1 MSWAAR
7 GDEPAMTLPRQDPEV
22 DALRTDRYLESLLAA
37 ADRRAD
43 DVPADIAL
51 DEGVR
56 DVAARLQRGLV
67 RVHPSFRFEE
77 RLAGRL
83 AGVAASMRLAP
94 AAGAESE
101 IGIIS
106 GSAVRTGAGNAGAAN
121 AAALGPGG
129 TSFDPLGD
137 DPDEDADE
145 GLRPLLI
152 GGALTSAALSLAGA
166 AFVAWRR
173 SRPESRA
180 TRSPMA
186 RAVRAARAAREPS
199 RAAGLARAGAR
210 AAGQATAG
218 VSRRLG

>member
-106 GSAVRTGAGNAGAAN
+106 GSAVRD
-121 AAALGPGG
+121 AAALGPRG